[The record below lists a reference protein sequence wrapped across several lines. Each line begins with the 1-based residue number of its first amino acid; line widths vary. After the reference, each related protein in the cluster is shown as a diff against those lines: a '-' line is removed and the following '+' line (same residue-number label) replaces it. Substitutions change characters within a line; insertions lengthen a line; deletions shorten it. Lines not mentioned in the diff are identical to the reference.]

1 MPMSISFQNPGL
13 IDLRA
18 IQIMGVSVKE
28 TDNPIGYFGTGLKY
42 AIAVLLRNGHA
53 ITIWRGPEPFRFTA
67 APESIRGRD
76 FDVVRMN
83 GEQMGITTDLG
94 RNWQMW
100 QAFREI
106 YANNLDEHGRHAL
119 GAIAPT
125 DDTTTVHVEGDAF
138 ANEYARRGQIFLQS
152 EPLFEVH
159 EASVHPGP
167 SSHVFYRGV
176 RVGTL
181 QKPSLYT
188 YNIKHE
194 MQLTEDRTLEDLWRV
209 SYRVA
214 SSLCQCEDTELLRNV
229 LGAKTGTYERDGLD
243 FGNAGSYDPSEAFIQ
258 VVKQLGVRCNG
269 SARTYLERK
278 GALVKAYKPCSPT
291 RVEAAS
297 LARAWTFLERHGLA
311 HRATYPISTVVDLGE
326 GILGLAKDGQI
337 YLAKAALQQGTK
349 QIASTLLEEYV
360 HLQHGFA
367 DCTRELQTFLFD
379 KVISMG
385 EEITGEPL

>member
-1 MPMSISFQNPGL
+1 MPMTVSFQNPGL

-42 AIAVLLRNGHA
+42 AIAVLLRNA
-53 ITIWRGPEPFRFTA
+53 QSITIYRGCEAFRFTA
-67 APESIRGRD
+67 GAESIRGRD
-76 FDVVRMN
+76 FHVVRMN
-83 GEQMGITTDLG
+83 GEPLGITTDLG

-106 YANNLDEHGRHAL
+106 YANNLDEHGDHAL
-119 GAIAPT
+119 GVTTPT
-125 DDTTTVHVEGDAF
+125 ADTTTVRVEGDAF

-152 EPLFEVH
+152 KPLFEGH
-159 EASVHPGP
+159 EANVHPGP

-176 RVGTL
+176 RVATL

-214 SSLCQCEDTELLRNV
+214 SSLSQCEDTEILRNT
-229 LGAKTGTYERDGLD
+229 LGAKTGTYERDNLD
-243 FGNAGSYDPSEAFIQ
+243 FGNAGSYTPSEAFIQ
-258 VVKQLGVRCNG
+258 TVKSLGVRCNG

-278 GALVKAYKPCSPT
+278 GALVKAYKPCTPT
-291 RVEAAS
+291 GVESTS
-297 LARAWTFLERHGLA
+297 LARAWAFLERHGLA
-311 HRATYPISTVVDLGE
+311 NRGTYPVTTVMDLGE

-349 QIASTLLEEYV
+349 QIASTLLEEYI